1 MKKIFLVY
9 GHYNDNSFNAAIRD
23 EFVKQSKVNGNQV
36 DVVDLYKEKFDPV
49 FAGEEPDQEVLDHR
63 KRIEE
68 SDTIVLIA
76 PIWNFRMPAIV
87 EGWIDK
93 VLAPPWAFRFKQLV
107 GNYGYPI
114 GNLRDKKAIIFCTY
128 GSPRLAITTFFLNLP
143 IRRLKRGVFHMCGI
157 YNIVYRRYFAVPFVS
172 DAKRQEFLNDVSGIE
187 QTWKFA
193 HPNNK
198 RVTGPLSNFKMMIK
212 SDSYGMM
219 INHLSH
225 TITELG
231 SSDKWA
237 QFEVII
243 LDKDKIYHK
252 FNWQVEKY
260 TSEGILK
267 DCWLTTMVS
276 SPIPLGSSI

>member
-9 GHYNDNSFNAAIRD
+9 GHYNENSFNAAIKN
-23 EFVKQSKVNGNQV
+23 EFIKQSELRGNKV

-49 FAGEEPDQEVLDHR
+49 FAGEEPSAEVLDHR

-68 SDTIVLIA
+68 CDTIVLVA

-114 GNLRDKKAIIFCTY
+114 GNLRKKKAVIFCTY

-157 YNIVYRRYFAVPFVS
+157 YNINYRRYFAVPFVS
-172 DAKRQEFLNDVSGIE
+172 DKKREQFLEDVKK
-187 QTWKFA
+187 TA
-193 HPNNK
+193 LN
-198 RVTGPLSNFKMMIK
+198 V
-212 SDSYGMM
+212 
-219 INHLSH
+219 
-225 TITELG
+225 
-231 SSDKWA
+231 
-237 QFEVII
+237 
-243 LDKDKIYHK
+243 
-252 FNWQVEKY
+252 
-260 TSEGILK
+260 
-267 DCWLTTMVS
+267 
-276 SPIPLGSSI
+276 